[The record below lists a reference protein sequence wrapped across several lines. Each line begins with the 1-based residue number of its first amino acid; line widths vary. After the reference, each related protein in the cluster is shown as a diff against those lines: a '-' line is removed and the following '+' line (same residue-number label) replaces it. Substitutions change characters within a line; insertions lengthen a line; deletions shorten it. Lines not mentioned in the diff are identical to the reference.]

1 MLFYFL
7 VKKKEKRNED
17 MRRIF
22 SMLFLA
28 LLGVTLVAC
37 GNTRDENVLIVGME
51 ADYPPFNWAESSAN
65 DHNYPLHG
73 QRNMFVAGY
82 DVEMAKLIAAELGM
96 ELQIRMI
103 EWDALIPALQ
113 SGQIDLIIA
122 GMTPTA
128 DRRLEID
135 FTESYYE
142 VENVIVA
149 KSDSDLVGM
158 TSLEALS
165 GKVGVGQKDTVYADL
180 IDFVAENFGST
191 VLGNTTLDTT
201 PAVGNAVIS
210 GQADFT
216 ILERPVALGLI
227 QANPE
232 LQIVFDP
239 NPADNVFELSD
250 DDLILSIG
258 VKMDREEFLGQVNAA
273 LATISAATRVELMLD
288 ATNRS

>member
-1 MLFYFL
+1 
-7 VKKKEKRNED
+7 
-17 MRRIF
+17 MRKIF
-22 SMLFLA
+22 SILVLV

-37 GNTRDENVLIVGME
+37 NNTKNENVLVVGME
-51 ADYPPFNWAESSAN
+51 ADYPPFNWAETSAN
-65 DHNYPLHG
+65 DYNHPLHG
-73 QRNMFVAGY
+73 QRNMYVAGY
-82 DVEMAKLIAAELGM
+82 DVEMARLIADELGM

-103 EWDALIPALQ
+103 AWEALIPALQ
-113 SGQIDLIIA
+113 AGEIDLIIA

-135 FTESYYE
+135 FTDAYYE
-142 VENVIVA
+142 VENVVVA
-149 KSDSDLVGM
+149 RTDSDLVGM
-158 TSLEALS
+158 TSLKALS

-180 IDFVAENFGST
+180 IDFVEENFGST
-191 VLGNTTLDTT
+191 VLANTTLDTT

-227 QANPE
+227 QANPQ

-239 NPADNVFELSD
+239 TDNVFELTD

-258 VKMDREEFLGQVNAA
+258 VKMGRSEFLAEVNAA
-273 LATISAATRVELMLD
+273 LATISSETRVELMLN
-288 ATNRS
+288 ATNRSS

>member
-1 MLFYFL
+1 
-7 VKKKEKRNED
+7 
-17 MRRIF
+17 MRKIF
-22 SMLFLA
+22 SILVLV

-37 GNTRDENVLIVGME
+37 NNTKNENVLVVGME
-51 ADYPPFNWAESSAN
+51 ADYPPFNWAETSAN
-65 DHNYPLHG
+65 DYNHPLHG
-73 QRNMFVAGY
+73 QRNMYVAGY
-82 DVEMAKLIAAELGM
+82 DVEMARLIADELGM

-103 EWDALIPALQ
+103 AWEALIPALQ
-113 SGQIDLIIA
+113 AGEIDLIIA
-122 GMTPTA
+122 GMTPTT

-135 FTESYYE
+135 FTDAYYE
-142 VENVIVA
+142 VENVVVA
-149 KSDSDLVGM
+149 RTDSDLVGM

-180 IDFVAENFGST
+180 IEFVAETFGSEI
-191 VLGNTTLDTT
+191 LANTTLETT

-227 QANPE
+227 QANPQ

-239 NPADNVFELSD
+239 TDNVFELTD

-258 VKMDREEFLGQVNAA
+258 VKMGRSEFLAEVNAA
-273 LATISAATRVELMLD
+273 LAKISSETRVELMLN
-288 ATNRS
+288 ATNRSA

>member
-1 MLFYFL
+1 
-7 VKKKEKRNED
+7 

-22 SMLFLA
+22 SILVLV

-37 GNTRDENVLIVGME
+37 NNTTNDNVLIVGME
-51 ADYPPFNWAESSAN
+51 AEYPPFNWSETSAN
-65 DHNYPLHG
+65 DYNHPLHG

-82 DVEMAKLIAAELGM
+82 DVEMARLIAEELGM
-96 ELQIRMI
+96 ELQIKMI
-103 EWDALIPALQ
+103 AWEALIPALQ
-113 SGQIDLIIA
+113 AGEIDLIIA

-135 FTESYYE
+135 FTDAYYE
-142 VENVIVA
+142 VENVVVA
-149 KSDSDLVGM
+149 RTDSDLVGM

-165 GKVGVGQKDTVYADL
+165 GNTGVGQKDTVYAEL
-180 IDFVAENFGST
+180 IEFVAENFGSEI
-191 VLGNTTLDTT
+191 LANTTLDTT

-232 LQIVFDP
+232 LDIVFDP
-239 NPADNVFELSD
+239 TDNVFELTD

-258 VKMDREEFLGQVNAA
+258 VKMGRDDFLDQVNNA
-273 LATISAATRVELMLD
+273 LATISAETRVELMLD
-288 ATNRS
+288 ATNRQS

>member
-1 MLFYFL
+1 
-7 VKKKEKRNED
+7 
-17 MRRIF
+17 
-22 SMLFLA
+22 
-28 LLGVTLVAC
+28 
-37 GNTRDENVLIVGME
+37 
-51 ADYPPFNWAESSAN
+51 
-65 DHNYPLHG
+65 
-73 QRNMFVAGY
+73 
-82 DVEMAKLIAAELGM
+82 
-96 ELQIRMI
+96 
-103 EWDALIPALQ
+103 
-113 SGQIDLIIA
+113 
-122 GMTPTA
+122 MTPTA

-149 KSDSDLVGM
+149 KKTSDLVGM

-165 GKVGVGQKDTVYADL
+165 GKMGVGQRDTVYADL
-180 IDFVAENFGST
+180 IDFVAENFGSH

-210 GQADFT
+210 GNADFT

-273 LATISAATRVELMLD
+273 LATISAETRVELMLD

>member
-1 MLFYFL
+1 
-7 VKKKEKRNED
+7 

-22 SMLFLA
+22 SILVLV
-28 LLGVTLVAC
+28 LLGVILVAC
-37 GNTRDENVLIVGME
+37 NNTTNDNVLIVGME
-51 ADYPPFNWAESSAN
+51 ADYPPFNWAETSSN
-65 DHNYPLHG
+65 DYNHPLHG
-73 QRNMFVAGY
+73 QRKTFVTGY
-82 DVEMAKLIAAELGM
+82 DVEMARLIAAELGM

-128 DRRLEID
+128 ERRLEID
-135 FTESYYE
+135 FTSAYYE
-142 VENVIVA
+142 VENVVVA
-149 KSDSDLVGM
+149 KSDSNLVGM

-232 LQIVFDP
+232 LEIVFDP
-239 NPADNVFELSD
+239 TDNVFELTD

-258 VKMDREEFLGQVNAA
+258 VKMGREEFLSNVNEA
-273 LATISAATRVELMLD
+273 LATISAETRVELMLD
-288 ATNRS
+288 AINRQS

>member
-1 MLFYFL
+1 
-7 VKKKEKRNED
+7 
-17 MRRIF
+17 
-22 SMLFLA
+22 
-28 LLGVTLVAC
+28 
-37 GNTRDENVLIVGME
+37 
-51 ADYPPFNWAESSAN
+51 
-65 DHNYPLHG
+65 
-73 QRNMFVAGY
+73 
-82 DVEMAKLIAAELGM
+82 MARLIAAELGM
-96 ELQIRMI
+96 ELQIKMI
-103 EWDALIPALQ
+103 AWEALIPALQ

-128 DRRLEID
+128 ERRLEID
-135 FTESYYE
+135 FTSAYYD
-142 VENVIVA
+142 VENVVVA

-232 LQIVFDP
+232 LKIIFDP
-239 NPADNVFELSD
+239 TDNVFELTD

-258 VKMDREEFLGQVNAA
+258 VKMGREEFLGQVNAA
-273 LATISAATRVELMLD
+273 LATISSETRVQLMLD
-288 ATNRS
+288 ATNRQS